1 MLFRSGDMPSN
12 LCKASLNGAGNG
24 IESKDGANYFSLYAK
39 DITGSYSMWSFLGSL
54 KMEFASPIDVSEFHD
69 PYITFYWNS
78 DDNIGSFQLSIS
90 QGEAIGG
97 STFSPGKTDKTYDPD
112 AKYDLYTLRP
122 TNKQWHCITAR
133 LKDLIVENWGGDF
146 KALTEMLKA
155 GKVLEGEIRFFA
167 GYSGWTDSQ
176 LENELQ
182 ENSWMVGTIP
192 TDTLFTIPNEGLWE
206 QAMSSLG
213 GRYKLWA
220 NFPEDPILN

>member
-1 MLFRSGDMPSN
+1 
-12 LCKASLNGAGNG
+12 
-24 IESKDGANYFSLYAK
+24 
-39 DITGSYSMWSFLGSL
+39 
-54 KMEFASPIDVSEFHD
+54 
-69 PYITFYWNS
+69 
-78 DDNIGSFQLSIS
+78 
-90 QGEAIGG
+90 
-97 STFSPGKTDKTYDPD
+97 
-112 AKYDLYTLRP
+112 
-122 TNKQWHCITAR
+122 
-133 LKDLIVENWGGDF
+133 
-146 KALTEMLKA
+146 MLKA

-167 GYSGWTDSQ
+167 VYSGWTDSQ

>member
-1 MLFRSGDMPSN
+1 
-12 LCKASLNGAGNG
+12 
-24 IESKDGANYFSLYAK
+24 
-39 DITGSYSMWSFLGSL
+39 MWSFLGSL

-133 LKDLIVENWGGDF
+133 LKDLTVVITSLTVHFFFLSINPFLRFLLIYTTVKNPSIHAAIICNANKIIVSTD
-146 KALTEMLKA
+146 ALVFLFTAWLIPVKNPQMA
-155 GKVLEGEIRFFA
+155 A
-167 GYSGWTDSQ
+167 A
-176 LENELQ
+176 
-182 ENSWMVGTIP
+182 IP
-192 TDTLFTIPNEGLWE
+192 TPATMF
-206 QAMSSLG
+206 SSV
-213 GRYKLWA
+213 
-220 NFPEDPILN
+220 EIIV